1 MRWSRLQPATG
12 ALAPVLLLAGALR
25 AEAQS
30 LPNGPGKELV
40 EVICTACHDANR
52 IIAKQGT
59 KADWQSKVLEM
70 LQECPDVAQDE
81 RERIVDYLAKS
92 FPKHV
97 NVNTASAKDIAAV
110 LELSAKDADAI
121 VRYRQEKG
129 KFQTVDDVKKV
140 PGIDGGAVEGIRKR
154 LEF

>member
-1 MRWSRLQPATG
+1 MLQ
-12 ALAPVLLLAGALR
+12 LVLLISALS
-25 AEAQS
+25 QS
-30 LPNGPGKELV
+30 LPDGPGKELV
-40 EVICTACHDANR
+40 EVICTACHDAKR

-92 FPKHV
+92 FPRHV
-97 NVNTASAKDIAAV
+97 NVNTASAKDIAAA
-110 LELSAKDADAI
+110 LELSAKDAEAVVD
-121 VRYRQEKG
+121 YRQQRG
-129 KFQTVDDVKKV
+129 KFQKPDDLKQV
-140 PGIDGGAVEGIRKR
+140 PGIDNAKVEAVKSR

>member
-1 MRWSRLQPATG
+1 MLQ
-12 ALAPVLLLAGALR
+12 LVLLISSLS
-25 AEAQS
+25 QS
-30 LPNGPGKELV
+30 LPDGAGKELV
-40 EVICTACHDANR
+40 EVICTGCHDANR

-81 RERIVDYLAKS
+81 RARIVEYLAKS

-97 NVNTASAKDIAAV
+97 NVNTASAKDIAEI
-110 LELSAKDADAI
+110 LELSVRDGESI
-121 VRYRQEKG
+121 VSYRQEKG
-129 KFQTVDDVKKV
+129 KFQTTDDVKKI
-140 PGIDGGAVEGIRKR
+140 PGIDAAKIEAVKNR